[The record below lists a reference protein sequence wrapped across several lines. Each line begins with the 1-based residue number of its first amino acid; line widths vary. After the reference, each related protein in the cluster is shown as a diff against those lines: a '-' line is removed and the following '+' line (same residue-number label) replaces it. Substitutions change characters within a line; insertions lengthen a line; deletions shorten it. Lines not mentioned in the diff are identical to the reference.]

1 MLGYCLKRL
10 GTAFLVALF
19 VSILSFVLLRMSGDI
34 AIAIAG
40 EGAQSADI
48 ELVRKTYGL
57 DRPLI
62 VQYLDWLGQAAR
74 GNF

>member
-40 EGAQSADI
+40 EGAQEADI
-48 ELVRKTYGL
+48 EAMGARRIAAGDGNGL
-57 DRPLI
+57 
-62 VQYLDWLGQAAR
+62 AR
-74 GNF
+74 GQLANR